1 MMIMFSNN
9 RGILYSVD
17 GITFSEATII
27 DYTGRDTTTEGA
39 KLSFNTFNRII
50 EQNGILTVTENRAGV
65 LNSTDGGATWYQNK
79 NVFDIDDRFD
89 GHNIDN
95 SDYTVNET
103 YENGDRF
110 VTSSLESGDYHIMK
124 VSGQVKTNYSW
135 PLYVKNV
142 NGIIYMYGGHAS
154 NSRRGEIM
162 YGLKYSIDGGLTWNR
177 CDCDQTV
184 RYIDVRQNGIG
195 IDAIKTDGSYVTVG
209 GIEMAGKYL
218 DDTGAAKIVEK
229 VIDAIGDTSDLETT
243 ATDITSAI
251 NELYDAIQEIQGE

>member
-1 MMIMFSNN
+1 
-9 RGILYSVD
+9 
-17 GITFSEATII
+17 
-27 DYTGRDTTTEGA
+27 
-39 KLSFNTFNRII
+39 
-50 EQNGILTVTENRAGV
+50 
-65 LNSTDGGATWYQNK
+65 
-79 NVFDIDDRFD
+79 
-89 GHNIDN
+89 
-95 SDYTVNET
+95 
-103 YENGDRF
+103 
-110 VTSSLESGDYHIMK
+110 
-124 VSGQVKTNYSW
+124 
-135 PLYVKNV
+135 
-142 NGIIYMYGGHAS
+142 MYGGHAS

-177 CDCDQTV
+177 CNCDQTV

-251 NELYDAIQEIQGE
+251 NEH